1 MAGPPVAPSRDTVNA
16 DARLAPRAMVPA
28 PMRQNEPLPTDGR
41 RLRAVR
47 TRANILDALLELLD
61 EGHAQPTAAEIA
73 ERAGV
78 AVRSIAQH
86 FQTREQLLA
95 ALAEKHLARQPHAG
109 EALETG
115 PFEAR
120 LAAFAALRASALE
133 ASVPMRRVARMAE
146 GRSKA
151 IAAAFREVAKR
162 RRKELQD
169 AFAPELAR
177 RPGWVLEAAD
187 GVCSG
192 AFWDGLRE
200 AQRLS
205 DKRAREVLQAA
216 LRTLLSA

>member
-1 MAGPPVAPSRDTVNA
+1 
-16 DARLAPRAMVPA
+16 MVPA

-47 TRANILDALLELLD
+47 TRAKILDALLELLD
-61 EGHAQPTAAEIA
+61 EGHADPTAAEIA

-95 ALAEKHLARQPHAG
+95 ALAEKHLARQPHAD

-162 RRKELQD
+162 RRKELLD
-169 AFAPELAR
+169 AFAPELAH

-187 GVCSG
+187 GVSSG

-200 AQRLS
+200 SQRLS